1 MVGRHRSALGTD
13 PDHKRWPE
21 TGMALGVGEDQD
33 LEGCVGRRRK
43 GEFTKAGR
51 DGVSKQQSL
60 HGLLHKLRSLKLIL
74 PCDFS

>member
-1 MVGRHRSALGTD
+1 
-13 PDHKRWPE
+13 
-21 TGMALGVGEDQD
+21 MALGRGEDQD

-51 DGVSKQQSL
+51 DGVSKRQSL